1 MRYFKHLLT
10 VLLIFLIINQNFSQ
24 TLEYKFD
31 NEKGIGKKHCLSSS
45 GNILVLVSDSKI
57 SIFQKRIE
65 PLPFE
70 PGTGSLMV
78 DSMPFSFSW
87 KNQLDWIE
95 LNSIEISEEVNV
107 SNIIVDEI
115 NNFLI
120 FADLGKVFQNP
131 NSAKILTYKYSS
143 NNVELVNEII
153 LTDNSS
159 GTFFGLNIDVSENN
173 VMVVGS
179 PYKGNGFVKIFQLED
194 TGNWVENLTY
204 LGNSIDKFFGQ
215 SVNISND
222 SSTFSITR
230 RDGDDINYVDIYKH
244 DENKVFE
251 LVETLSD
258 DEPKSDFGEYLDFS
272 SNGNL
277 ISIGADEYL
286 SNKKY
291 SNFPFGD
298 VSDQLGSVYSY
309 SYDSINNKYSERGS
323 VLRGNDLYDQF
334 GSGIRL
340 SSDGLRLFVVGVAQI
355 YGGRGYINIY
365 EFNGNWN
372 IVSNMQ
378 MNNGYNGGYFGN
390 EFDINSDGTIIS
402 GFTMDLS
409 SNSSFEGSTTI
420 YSFKNG
426 DFDSS
431 LEIDIEVYDKVSSDL
446 VYSKIKVNG
455 DVDGDYTNFVPKTVF
470 SFDIDKTINN
480 NNSFRWRI
488 KESSRS
494 EWSIYEDFDL
504 YVVPPKI
511 EVQSPKDDDILL
523 SSQSIEFSW
532 IDVLARSHFDIE
544 LFNNNDV
551 STPIYTEKIDKNNL
565 EYTLD
570 PGEYTFK
577 VRSDYNGTVGL
588 WSDEFT
594 FIVNSDIDNDGIMDD
609 EDNCPN
615 TPSGESVDDNGCS
628 DSQKDTD
635 GDGITDDIDICPNTP
650 TGETLDN
657 NGCSDS
663 QKDTDGDGITDDVD
677 ICPNTPTG
685 ETVDTDGCSD
695 SQKDTDGDGI
705 MDDVDICPN
714 TPTGETVDTDGCSD
728 SQKDTDGDGIMDDVD
743 ICPNTPNGETV
754 DTDGCSDSQKD
765 NDGDGIMDDVDICP
779 NTPTGETVDNNG
791 CFYLPLDNFNIQVI
805 SETCPDKKNGQI
817 IISPSNKNYN
827 YTVSID
833 GNQYNF
839 NDIQTVLN
847 LLPGTYDFCVSIT
860 GIDSFQQCYSV
871 NIDEGVKVSGKSIT
885 TSNKTSIEITQG
897 TSPYSIFINGKEQFK
912 TSSPSFLV
920 ETTSGD
926 LIEVKTSIECEGVF
940 SKSIDLLDK
949 MIVYPN
955 PTNGDFKILLPVSQK
970 EVSIELYTIN
980 SKLISVKTYPVL
992 YGEIQLSIED
1002 KPLGIYIIKVLLDTP
1017 VYLKIIKN

>member
-1 MRYFKHLLT
+1 MKFFKYLLT
-10 VLLIFLIINQNFSQ
+10 VSLLFFYNQNFSQ
-24 TLEYKFD
+24 TLEYEFD
-31 NEKGIGKKHCLSSS
+31 NEKGIGKKHCLSIS

-57 SIFQKRIE
+57 SILQKKMK

-87 KNQLDWIE
+87 KNQMDWIE

-107 SNIIVDEI
+107 SDIVVDEI
-115 NNFLI
+115 NNLVI
-120 FADLGKVFQNP
+120 FTDLGKVSQNP
-131 NSAKILTYKYSS
+131 NTAKILTYKYSS
-143 NNVELVNEII
+143 NNVELFNEII

-159 GTFFGLNIDVSENN
+159 GTFLGLNIDISENN
-173 VMVVGS
+173 IMVVGS
-179 PYKGNGFVKIFQLED
+179 PYKGNGFVKIYELED
-194 TGNWVENLTY
+194 TLNWVENLTY

-230 RDGDDINYVDIYKH
+230 RNEDDINYVDIYKH

-251 LVETLSD
+251 LVETLTD
-258 DEPKSDFGEYLDFS
+258 DEPKSDYGEYLDFS
-272 SNGNL
+272 SNGDL

-309 SYDSINNKYSERGS
+309 SYDSSSNKYSKRGS

-340 SSDGLRLFVVGVAQI
+340 SSDGLRLFVVGIAQI

-378 MNNGYNGGYFGN
+378 MTNGYNGGYFGN

-402 GFTMDLS
+402 GFTRDLS
-409 SNSSFEGSTTI
+409 FSSSFEGSTTI
-420 YSFKNG
+420 YSFKNE

-455 DVDGDYTNFVPKTVF
+455 YINENYTNFVPKAVF
-470 SFDIDKTINN
+470 SYDIDKTINN
-480 NNSFRWRI
+480 NNSFSWRI

-523 SSQSIEFSW
+523 SSQSIKFSW

-551 STPIYTEKIDKNNL
+551 SIPIYTEKIDKNNL

-594 FIVNSDIDNDGIMDD
+594 FIVNSDIDNDGITDD
-609 EDNCPN
+609 EDTCPN

-635 GDGITDDIDICPNTP
+635 GDGVMNNKDTCPNTP
-650 TGETLDN
+650 SGE
-657 NGCSDS
+657 SV
-663 QKDTDGDGITDDVD
+663 DD
-677 ICPNTPTG
+677 
-685 ETVDTDGCSD
+685 
-695 SQKDTDGDGI
+695 
-705 MDDVDICPN
+705 
-714 TPTGETVDTDGCSD
+714 
-728 SQKDTDGDGIMDDVD
+728 
-743 ICPNTPNGETV
+743 
-754 DTDGCSDSQKD
+754 
-765 NDGDGIMDDVDICP
+765 
-779 NTPTGETVDNNG
+779 NG
-791 CFYLPLDNFNIQVI
+791 CFYLPIDNFNIQVI
-805 SETCPDKKNGQI
+805 SETCLDKNNGQI
-817 IISPSNKNYN
+817 IITSIKKNYSYSVSIN
-827 YTVSID
+827 NNIYNFTDTVTVSNLLAD
-833 GNQYNF
+833 TYNF
-839 NDIQTVLN
+839 CI
-847 LLPGTYDFCVSIT
+847 SIP
-860 GIDSFQQCYSV
+860 GIDSFQQCYTV
-871 NIDEGVKVSGKSIT
+871 KIDEGIKISAKSST
-885 TSNKTSIEITQG
+885 TLNKTSIEINQG
-897 TSPYSIFINGKEQFK
+897 TYPFTVFINGKEQFQ
-912 TSSPSFLV
+912 TSSSLFLV
-920 ETTSGD
+920 DTTPGD
-926 LIEVKTSIECEGVF
+926 LIEVKTSVECEGVF
-940 SKSIDLLDK
+940 SKSIEPLNEI
-949 MIVYPN
+949 IVYPS
-955 PTNGDFKILLPVSQK
+955 PTNGNFEILLPSSQK
-970 EVSIELYTIN
+970 EVSIGLYTIN
-980 SKLISVKTYPVL
+980 SKLIFNKTCPIK
-992 YGEIQLSIED
+992 YGKIQLSIED
-1002 KPLGIYIIKVLLDTP
+1002 QPSGIYIIKIFLNTP
-1017 VYLKIIKN
+1017 IYLKIIKK

>member
-1 MRYFKHLLT
+1 
-10 VLLIFLIINQNFSQ
+10 
-24 TLEYKFD
+24 
-31 NEKGIGKKHCLSSS
+31 
-45 GNILVLVSDSKI
+45 
-57 SIFQKRIE
+57 
-65 PLPFE
+65 
-70 PGTGSLMV
+70 
-78 DSMPFSFSW
+78 
-87 KNQLDWIE
+87 

-107 SNIIVDEI
+107 SDIIVDEI
-115 NNFLI
+115 NNLVI
-120 FADLGKVFQNP
+120 FTDLGKVFQNP
-131 NSAKILTYKYSS
+131 NTAKILTYKYSS
-143 NNVELVNEII
+143 NNVELFNEII

-159 GTFFGLNIDVSENN
+159 GTFLGLNIDISENN
-173 VMVVGS
+173 IMVVGS
-179 PYKGNGFVKIFQLED
+179 PYKGNGFVKIYELED
-194 TGNWVENLTY
+194 TLNWVENLTY

-230 RDGDDINYVDIYKH
+230 RNEDDINYVDIYKH

-258 DEPKSDFGEYLDFS
+258 DEPKSDYGEYLDFS
-272 SNGNL
+272 SNGDL

-309 SYDSINNKYSERGS
+309 SYDSSSNKYSKRGS

-340 SSDGLRLFVVGVAQI
+340 SSDGLRLFVVGIAQI

-378 MNNGYNGGYFGN
+378 MTNGYNGGYFGN

-402 GFTMDLS
+402 GFTRDLS
-409 SNSSFEGSTTI
+409 SSSSFEGSTTI
-420 YSFKNG
+420 YSFKNE

-455 DVDGDYTNFVPKTVF
+455 YVDENYTNFVPKAVF
-470 SFDIDKTINN
+470 SYDIDKTINN
-480 NNSFRWRI
+480 NNSFSWRI

-551 STPIYTEKIDKNNL
+551 SIPIYTEKIDKNNL

-594 FIVNSDIDNDGIMDD
+594 FIVNSDIDNDGITDD

-635 GDGITDDIDICPNTP
+635 GDGVMNNKDICPNTP
-650 TGETLDN
+650 SGE
-657 NGCSDS
+657 SV
-663 QKDTDGDGITDDVD
+663 DD
-677 ICPNTPTG
+677 
-685 ETVDTDGCSD
+685 
-695 SQKDTDGDGI
+695 
-705 MDDVDICPN
+705 
-714 TPTGETVDTDGCSD
+714 
-728 SQKDTDGDGIMDDVD
+728 
-743 ICPNTPNGETV
+743 
-754 DTDGCSDSQKD
+754 
-765 NDGDGIMDDVDICP
+765 
-779 NTPTGETVDNNG
+779 NG
-791 CFYLPLDNFNIQVI
+791 CFYLPIDNFNIQVI
-805 SETCPDKKNGQI
+805 SETCLDKNNGQI
-817 IISPSNKNYN
+817 IITSIKKNYSYSVSIN
-827 YTVSID
+827 NNIYNFTDTVTVSNLLAD
-833 GNQYNF
+833 TYNF
-839 NDIQTVLN
+839 CI
-847 LLPGTYDFCVSIT
+847 SIP
-860 GIDSFQQCYSV
+860 GIDSFQQCYTV
-871 NIDEGVKVSGKSIT
+871 KIDEGIKISAKSST
-885 TSNKTSIEITQG
+885 TLNKTSIEINQG
-897 TSPYSIFINGKEQFK
+897 TYPFTVFINGKEQFQ
-912 TSSPSFLV
+912 TSSSLFLV
-920 ETTSGD
+920 DTTPGD
-926 LIEVKTSIECEGVF
+926 LIEVKTSVECEGVF
-940 SKSIDLLDK
+940 SKSIEPLNEI
-949 MIVYPN
+949 IVYPS
-955 PTNGDFKILLPVSQK
+955 PTNGNFEILLPSSQK
-970 EVSIELYTIN
+970 EVSIGLYTIN
-980 SKLISVKTYPVL
+980 SKLIFNKTCPIK
-992 YGEIQLSIED
+992 YGKIQLSIED
-1002 KPLGIYIIKVLLDTP
+1002 QPSGIYIIKIFLNTP
-1017 VYLKIIKN
+1017 IYLKIIKK